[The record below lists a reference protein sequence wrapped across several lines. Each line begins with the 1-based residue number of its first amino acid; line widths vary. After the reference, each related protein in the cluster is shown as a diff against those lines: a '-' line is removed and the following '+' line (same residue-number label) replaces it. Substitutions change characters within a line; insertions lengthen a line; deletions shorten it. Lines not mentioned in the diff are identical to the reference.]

1 MVNNDP
7 EILYMSIGDRK
18 NWFELDLNLCSYYFC
33 VFLYISVRIFL

>member
-18 NWFELDLNLCSYYFC
+18 NWFGLGNRDQ
-33 VFLYISVRIFL
+33 RIFGSIRAEVSSG